1 MNAMPESPDAAA
13 DGSASKLGTPNP
25 EPGTSGPVRPLPR
38 TRTCYVCGVEN
49 TGGFRLRMRVEADG
63 TVAGDY
69 TPPPEDNGYRGI
81 VHGGIAMTLMD
92 EVMTWAAILDTKRL
106 CVAAE
111 MTTRFRRPMPVGLTY
126 RFSGRVTRATARLVM
141 AEASVT
147 GPDGRPVATAE
158 GKYMP
163 MPGASATAA
172 SVDFIDDPP
181 AGLL

>member
-1 MNAMPESPDAAA
+1 MHPTSEGMS
-13 DGSASKLGTPNP
+13 DGAPPHPGPPKP
-25 EPGTSGPVRPLPR
+25 EPRTQTQGSVRPLPR

-49 TGGFRLRMRVEADG
+49 PGGFRLAMRVEADG

-92 EVMTWAAILDTKRL
+92 EVMTWAAILGTRRL

-111 MTTRFRRPMPVGLTY
+111 MTTRFRRPMPVGAAY
-126 RFSGRVTRATARLVM
+126 RFSGRVTRVSPRLVL

-147 GPDGRPVATAE
+147 GPDGEAVATAE

-163 MPGASATAA
+163 MPGRASGAA
-172 SVDFIDDPP
+172 VDFVDAPP
-181 AGLL
+181 DGLL

>member
-1 MNAMPESPDAAA
+1 MNVTHGGAEAASCGPA
-13 DGSASKLGTPNP
+13 PKPGTPNP
-25 EPGTSGPVRPLPR
+25 EPGTRAPVRPLPR

-49 TGGFRLRMRVEADG
+49 TGGFRLAMRVEADG

-92 EVMTWAAILDTKRL
+92 EVMTWAAILGTNRL

-111 MTTRFRRPMPVGLTY
+111 MTTRFRRPMPVGAAY
-126 RFSGRVTRATARLVM
+126 RFAGRITRATPRLVL

-147 GPDGRPVATAE
+147 GPDGEAVATAE

-163 MPGASATAA
+163 MREGSAADAA
-172 SVDFIDDPP
+172 VDFVDAPP

>member
-1 MNAMPESPDAAA
+1 MNLKP
-13 DGSASKLGTPNP
+13 GTPTA
-25 EPGTSGPVRPLPR
+25 ELARPLPR

-49 TGGFRLRMRVEADG
+49 ASGFKLRMRVEAG
-63 TVAGDY
+63 GEVAGDY
-69 TPPPEDNGYRGI
+69 IPPAEDNGYRGI

-92 EVMTWAAILDTKRL
+92 EVMTWAAILGTKRL

-111 MTTRFRRPMPVGLTY
+111 MTTRFRRPMPVGAAY
-126 RFSGRVTRATARLVM
+126 RIAGRITRSTPRLVV

-147 GPDGRPVATAE
+147 GPDGEPVATAE

-163 MPGASATAA
+163 MRAGSAADAA
-172 SVDFIDDPP
+172 VDFIDPPP

>member
-1 MNAMPESPDAAA
+1 MNAMPDGPDAPAC
-13 DGSASKLGTPNP
+13 GSAPKPGPPDP

-49 TGGFRLRMRVEADG
+49 PGGFRLAMRVEADG

-92 EVMTWAAILDTKRL
+92 EVMTWAAILGTKRL

-111 MTTRFRRPMPVGLTY
+111 MTTRFRRPMPVGVAY
-126 RFSGRVTRATARLVM
+126 RFSGRVTRATARLVL

-147 GPDGRPVATAE
+147 GPDGAPVATAE

-163 MPGASATAA
+163 MPEGSASAA
-172 SVDFIDDPP
+172 SVDFVDEPP
-181 AGLL
+181 AALV